1 MKKYKVMFVTLSAV
15 LKDGSR
21 STLMEEEIC
30 SCKNRGMAEIIY
42 RSLKEDCYR
51 ELLSIKNDNTP
62 MYLLTV
68 RQ

>member
-21 STLMEEEIC
+21 NTLMEEEIC
-30 SCKNRGMAEIIY
+30 SCKSRGMAELI
-42 RSLKEDCYR
+42 CYR
-51 ELLSIKNDNTP
+51 LRENDYKELLSRNCDNTP

>member
-15 LKDGSR
+15 LEDGSR

-30 SCKNRGMAEIIY
+30 SCKNRGMAELILY
-42 RSLKEDCYR
+42 RLRENDYK
-51 ELLSIKNDNTP
+51 ELLARKNDNTP